1 MNKNDIFKITIDD
14 LDINGNG
21 IGKLEGYC
29 FFIAGALPGETVSA
43 RATKHNKT
51 YGFAQ
56 TEEILLSS
64 PERRKPPCR
73 YYDKCGGCTLQHLSY
88 AGQLEWK
95 SSHVQSCLARI
106 GGIDAPVSFTLPSRQ
121 EFRYRNK
128 AAFPLAQNG
137 LLKIG
142 FYSARS
148 HDLLNIDDCPVQN
161 KDVALL
167 ISQLKT
173 WVVHNRI
180 SVYNEKTGRGL
191 LRHAVVRTAKS
202 GDMMLTLCIN
212 GDDIPFQAEL
222 IAAFRYVL
230 PRLKSIMLSVNKQK
244 NNTILGKKI
253 IQVFGSPTV
262 RETILGLDFMVGPHT
277 FLQVN
282 SLMTDALY
290 NVLFKMLALK
300 KTDTVADLYCGAGA
314 ITLPA
319 AQRAGFVYGIEIVPE
334 AVLDAQ
340 KNARVNGIENTEF
353 IAGDVSEKLGDVL
366 QKAGKLDAIILD
378 PPRKGLEPSV
388 LRACAASGAGK
399 IGYVSCNPSTLAR
412 DLKEF
417 MRLGYTVGAV
427 QPVDMFPQT
436 THVECVVLMSRVENQ
451 P

>member
-1 MNKNDIFKITIDD
+1 
-14 LDINGNG
+14 
-21 IGKLEGYC
+21 
-29 FFIAGALPGETVSA
+29 
-43 RATKHNKT
+43 
-51 YGFAQ
+51 
-56 TEEILLSS
+56 
-64 PERRKPPCR
+64 
-73 YYDKCGGCTLQHLSY
+73 
-88 AGQLEWK
+88 
-95 SSHVQSCLARI
+95 
-106 GGIDAPVSFTLPSRQ
+106 
-121 EFRYRNK
+121 
-128 AAFPLAQNG
+128 
-137 LLKIG
+137 
-142 FYSARS
+142 
-148 HDLLNIDDCPVQN
+148 
-161 KDVALL
+161 
-167 ISQLKT
+167 
-173 WVVHNRI
+173 VVHNRI

-436 THVECVVLMSRVENQ
+436 THVETVVILEPKSSLK
-451 P
+451 